1 MEGVCAY
8 WVWVKILYTI
18 PTILRG
24 KGMDGVCAYWVGV
37 KILYIILTILRE
49 RGCGC
54 QEIEMGSMAS
64 SRIAQVVFFN

>member
-37 KILYIILTILRE
+37 KILYIILTILRGKGV
-49 RGCGC
+49 RL
-54 QEIEMGSMAS
+54 
-64 SRIAQVVFFN
+64 SRDRDGVHGL